1 MREAFAEGIA
11 GVVVDSARSISS
23 QVLHIKG
30 RKDGLPA
37 RTLSSSVRISPAD
50 GSHVETVGTASDI
63 GRRLLAWQWGWN
75 FGNILHP
82 GFERWIHDVSSRK
95 FRIFK
100 VTGLD
105 ILILDCSGLEFC
117 VVDIT
122 FMRYSIAPGVAGV
135 VVDIAVDSQLN

>member
-30 RKDGLPA
+30 GKDGLPA

-50 GSHVETVGTASDI
+50 GSHVETVGTTS
-63 GRRLLAWQWGWN
+63 RCLLAWQWGWN

-82 GFERWIHDVSSRK
+82 GFERWIHDVSGRK

-122 FMRYSIAPGVAGV
+122 FMRYSIAPGIAGV

>member
-23 QVLHIKG
+23 RVLHIKG

-63 GRRLLAWQWGWN
+63 GRRLLVWQWGWN

-82 GFERWIHDVSSRK
+82 GFERWIHDVPSRK